1 VDAEKWEVR
10 EDLLHLTRDRG
21 HPVTAPKLAR
31 WHRAGLIPRPE
42 QRSLGRGHGTQ
53 TVYPPGTGEQ
63 LIRLCEIH
71 FDEGVKRLPHVGWQL
86 WWEGYAVSFD
96 LVRAFLRHIA
106 TTVDEQLKDLLDP
119 ETNTISDEKW
129 KELVEGSR
137 TARLDKPVRGMR
149 GRVGRDRMPT
159 LMSIM
164 LEVNTGLY
172 ETFQVGAVEGLEEDD
187 SDAQL
192 VIQAFG
198 LDRGSRD
205 RQTSEGSSIGEGLEV
220 TLEKAS
226 KVLREHTLSE
236 AADVATDQE
245 LLRSRDHMRLILQGV
260 QQLGSLAEEM
270 PHTEAVAFRDV
281 NKEMRD
287 TRPPEQTLLVLG
299 WTMWGLWGP
308 PGMREVQDSHHEL
321 LKQALDVI
329 RGLGWLMIN
338 AKE

>member
-1 VDAEKWEVR
+1 MGTEGWMTR
-10 EDLLHLTRDRG
+10 EDLLDLVEDRG
-21 HPVTAPKLAR
+21 YAVTEPQLAR
-31 WHRAGLIPRPE
+31 WHRAGLISRPK

-53 TVYPPGTGEQ
+53 TIYPLGTEEH

-71 FDEGVKRLPHVGWQL
+71 LGEGVKRLPHVGWQL

-106 TTVDEQLKDLLDP
+106 TTVDEQLKDLLDA

-129 KELVEGSR
+129 KELVEGSS

-149 GRVGRDRMPT
+149 RRVGRDRMPT

-172 ETFQVGAVEGLEEDD
+172 EAFQVGAVEGLEEDD

-192 VIQAFG
+192 VLRAVG
-198 LDRGSRD
+198 LDRGGRD
-205 RQTSEGSSIGEGLEV
+205 QQTSEGSSIGEGLEV

-226 KVLREHTLSE
+226 KVLREHTLCE

-245 LLRSRDHMRLILQGV
+245 LLRSRDQMRLILQAV

-281 NKEMRD
+281 NKEMRE
-287 TRPPEQTLLVLG
+287 TGPPEQALLVLG

-321 LKQALDVI
+321 LERALNVI
-329 RGLGWLMIN
+329 RGLGWIMVN